1 MDTDPDYFPSASS
14 SIILLD
20 EPDLSNSIY
29 RDKID
34 AIMGNDPDRE
44 HPAPPTSEASMSIAL
59 DSSAASQMPED
70 EDMADEEDEEE
81 PWTIVPS
88 LRTASSASDTTAGPA
103 PASDTRSVHNLTA
116 SNIFRLDQLNDPRP
130 PRGSRPSVASPGS
143 KAPPKRSHTRASDMS
158 PPDLTEPYSPAAGNE
173 SAWGLC
179 GVGAWA
185 DMASPVIL
193 AKKPGTSSR
202 RQ

>member
-44 HPAPPTSEASMSIAL
+44 HPAPPTSEASI
-59 DSSAASQMPED
+59 
-70 EDMADEEDEEE
+70 
-81 PWTIVPS
+81 
-88 LRTASSASDTTAGPA
+88 
-103 PASDTRSVHNLTA
+103 
-116 SNIFRLDQLNDPRP
+116 
-130 PRGSRPSVASPGS
+130 VASPGS